1 MFLPTWLLT
10 GSDGMWVADC
20 LVPGCLWTT
29 TASGPEAVDAAAIT
43 HAVTVHPEL
52 VVPVDVPG
60 ELGVER

>member
-10 GSDGMWVADC
+10 GSDGMWAADC

-43 HAVTVHPEL
+43 HAATAHPDY
-52 VVPVDVPG
+52 VVPLDLTEVD
-60 ELGVER
+60 R